1 MEHVR
6 QQLWKQV
13 ILPVKAWQKNCDI
26 VYCNDYF
33 VPFIHLNYKTAL
45 LFHDAL
51 FFEHPEYSNKI
62 WLQLFKHIALPAAKR
77 AAFIITPTHFA
88 KQRVQHF
95 TGITPEKIYPVYHG
109 PKTMVSSGEI
119 ETIPDWLPTQNGFQ
133 YILHVGV
140 MEKRKN
146 LPRLILAYKLLKD
159 AGYTQYKLVLAGK
172 GNGKIHSDDTQEIM
186 KAITDN
192 QLENDVILPGYLPDN
207 LLPIIYQRASLY
219 VFPSVNEGFGI
230 PILEAFEAGLPV
242 LVANNT
248 CLPEVGGNAVLTFDP
263 YNITDIAGKIKQV
276 LDSDDIRESLIH
288 KGKERLQSF
297 SWQKSAASMITIFE
311 QAAVNKHKKLN

>member
-1 MEHVR
+1 MIEHVR
-6 QQLWKQV
+6 QQLWKQ
-13 ILPVKAWQKNCDI
+13 INLPVKAWRKKCDI

-33 VPFIHLNYKTAL
+33 VPFLHLNFKTAL

-77 AAFIITPTHFA
+77 ATFIITPTHFA

-95 TGITPEKIYPVYHG
+95 TGIAPEKIYPVYHG
-109 PKTMVSSGEI
+109 PKTMVSTVEKES
-119 ETIPDWLPTQNGFQ
+119 IPDWLPSQKGFK

-172 GNGKIHSDDTQEIM
+172 GNGKIHSDDTLEINS
-186 KAITDN
+186 AIIDN
-192 QLENDVILPGYLPDN
+192 QLEGDVILTGYLPDN
-207 LLPIIYQRASLY
+207 LLPIVYQNASLY
-219 VFPSVNEGFGI
+219 VFPSINEGFGI
-230 PILEAFEAGLPV
+230 PILEAFEAELPV

-263 YNITDIAGKIKQV
+263 YNIVDIADKMKLV
-276 LDSDDIRESLIH
+276 LESDDMRVSLVH

-297 SWQKSAASMITIFE
+297 SWEKSAANMIQIFE
-311 QAAVNKHKKLN
+311 QSTVKKQPIP

>member
-1 MEHVR
+1 MLEHIR
-6 QQLWKQV
+6 QQLWKQI
-13 ILPVKAWQKNCDI
+13 ILPIKAWQKKCDI

-33 VPFIHLNYKTAL
+33 VPFIHLNYQTVM

-51 FFEHPEYSNKI
+51 FFEHPEYSNRI
-62 WLQLFKHIALPAAKR
+62 WLKLFKHIALPAAKR

-88 KQRVQHF
+88 KERVQHF
-95 TGITPEKIYPVYHG
+95 TGIAAEKIIPIYHG
-109 PKTMVSSGEI
+109 PKTMALATNAEP
-119 ETIPDWLPTQNGFQ
+119 IPDWLPTQKGFQ

-146 LPRLILAYKLLKD
+146 LPRLVQAYKLLKD

-172 GNGKIHSDDTQEIM
+172 GNGKINSDDTEQIFTLIKE
-186 KAITDN
+186 N

-207 LLPIIYQRASLY
+207 MLPLLYNNATLY

-230 PILEAFEAGLPV
+230 PILEAFGAGLPV
-242 LVANNT
+242 VVANNT
-248 CLPEVGGNAVLTFDP
+248 CLPEVGGDAVLTFDP
-263 YNITDIAGKIKQV
+263 YTVTDIAEKIKQV
-276 LDSDDIRESLIH
+276 LDNDSLRESLIS

-297 SWQKSAASMITIFE
+297 SWGKSSTNLIKVFE
-311 QAAVNKHKKLN
+311 QAVINKKKE